1 MQSTSLLPIT
11 IWMNAPS
18 FYQEDFFQALIN
30 SGEVDLQVIY
40 AYGLPEERQ
49 QLGWQIGLNNY
60 PHIFLQVKRSI
71 SLKAFV
77 HAVRLVIEQRDRIHV
92 VNGIWAEPTFLLAL
106 FTLVLMRRR
115 FILYSEA
122 PNPNVNRSL
131 VKRAFQNFIGSFIA
145 RKAIGILPVSQFA
158 ESFYKEMGVNDSAMY
173 PFGYFRAHQAMSK
186 SVNPPLPEVV
196 FVGQLV
202 YRKGIDTLLE
212 AFSTVLALFPNLKLI
227 VIGTGPDEKTLLA
240 QAEKKGILAS
250 VEFVGAVPS
259 SMVLERIARALLL
272 VLPSRWDGWGLVV
285 NEALSVG
292 VPVVVSDHCGASD
305 LIKHGQN
312 GYIFTSE
319 NSEELAEILTQHLTN
334 TLLWPEMQQ
343 NALEIGNSI
352 SVEQVVPY
360 FISTVKHMIG
370 EELPCPMP
378 PWATLETHI

>member
-1 MQSTSLLPIT
+1 MQSISLLPIT

-60 PHIFLQVKRSI
+60 PHIFLQDKRSV

-106 FTLVLMRRR
+106 LTLVLMRRR

-122 PNPNVNRSL
+122 PNPTMNRSL
-131 VKRAFQNFIGSFIA
+131 LKRVLRNSVGSLIA
-145 RKAIGILPVSQFA
+145 RKAIGVLPVSQFA
-158 ESFYKEMGVNDSAMY
+158 KSFYEKMGVNDSAMY

-186 SVNPPLPEVV
+186 SVNPPLPEIV

-212 AFSTVLALFPNLKLI
+212 AFSTVLPLFPNLKLI
-227 VIGTGPDEKTLLA
+227 VIILYLWVYPTG
-240 QAEKKGILAS
+240 
-250 VEFVGAVPS
+250 F
-259 SMVLERIARALLL
+259 
-272 VLPSRWDGWGLVV
+272 
-285 NEALSVG
+285 
-292 VPVVVSDHCGASD
+292 
-305 LIKHGQN
+305 
-312 GYIFTSE
+312 
-319 NSEELAEILTQHLTN
+319 
-334 TLLWPEMQQ
+334 
-343 NALEIGNSI
+343 
-352 SVEQVVPY
+352 
-360 FISTVKHMIG
+360 
-370 EELPCPMP
+370 
-378 PWATLETHI
+378 